1 MGLRP
6 VDQDA
11 REEIRDGVHQLSDHE
26 DGSDDSHIQA
36 QCIRAVDCEIA
47 DQQGVDCHRNAARLP
62 QGGLYDAHSRIRV
75 PCPLLPC
82 HCLSVSPMYCCFV
95 FHTAPTITERQKSE
109 DSILALSR
117 QFWRISV
124 REGMHSPGA
133 VRNFVIDFINFS
145 QFVQTL
151 FKPRCYHDP
160 CPKGERQ
167 SSRKAGKPRLFH
179 FTTPPFCRLPSPGA
193 GAFLS
198 CGIGS
203 PKAQCDNDSAF
214 SAAFCVLKI
223 LHSGHIPFTLC
234 PNQRHN
240 RLLFCNHQK
249 DDGFHLLNETAILFH
264 KRFPLGNRS

>member
-1 MGLRP
+1 MPPKRCSSATGWSLR
-6 VDQDA
+6 
-11 REEIRDGVHQLSDHE
+11 
-26 DGSDDSHIQA
+26 
-36 QCIRAVDCEIA
+36 
-47 DQQGVDCHRNAARLP
+47 
-62 QGGLYDAHSRIRV
+62 
-75 PCPLLPC
+75 CPLSNPGSLPASALP
-82 HCLSVSPMYCCFV
+82 LSVCFSHV
-95 FHTAPTITERQKSE
+95 LLLCFPYGTNHNRAAKIGGFHFGSFQTILANLCQGRH
-109 DSILALSR
+109 ALSR
-117 QFWRISV
+117 SS
-124 REGMHSPGA
+124 REQTA
-133 VRNFVIDFINFS
+133 NFVIDFINFS

-151 FKPRCYHDP
+151 FKPQCYHDP

-203 PKAQCDNDSAF
+203 PKAQCDNDSTF